1 MSAEAILRDDGLVFA
16 LNVMQ
21 NLNVTTKPA
30 ICPISAPAAVLS
42 LIGAISSRVD
52 ASPSNHLV
60 PVPCRGF
67 LCYTFI
73 NEFSVFRARN

>member
-1 MSAEAILRDDGLVFA
+1 MQKQFFVMMVWFFA

-21 NLNVTTKPA
+21 NLNATTKPA

-60 PVPCRGF
+60 PVPRRGF

-73 NEFSVFRARN
+73 NEFSIFRARN